1 LEEKNKKAPKPPE
14 GGFKYAPPLGGG
26 GGITTQIIFMKS
38 VVKKSCACN
47 TKSEAK
53 VAQCCAKV
61 SNIVAGCHD

>member
-1 LEEKNKKAPKPPE
+1 
-14 GGFKYAPPLGGG
+14 
-26 GGITTQIIFMKS
+26 MKS